1 MKKNHHFI
9 KDLSFIFALII
20 IIYCFYSCF
29 IYARLYFSIKGCPSD
44 LGQELLRI
52 KIYGSSS
59 GPDGNTVSATFSIID
74 TNGNEI
80 AVIERSWSGAYL
92 AVEFSK
98 LSLFNENYIFPS
110 KIYGKDRIIDEYSL
124 AMGTTLIDNRFAKGT
139 AFLDKLKFTS
149 SGTDLVKYYNENNQ
163 CMLLGYESTYKKR
176 NRMYCIS
183 SFATGKIPVL
193 NFGFSEKLI
202 IDLSNCSSDR
212 YYSIKSSYNGDLI
225 IQEL

>member
-9 KDLSFIFALII
+9 KDFSFIFALFII
-20 IIYCFYSCF
+20 VYCFYSCF
-29 IYARLYFSIKGCPSD
+29 IYTRLYFSVKGCPSEQ
-44 LGQELLRI
+44 GQELLRI
-52 KIYGSSS
+52 KIYGSST
-59 GPDGNTVSATFSIID
+59 GPEGNTISATFSIID

-80 AVIERSWSGAYL
+80 AVIERSWSGVYL

-98 LSLFNENYIFPS
+98 LTLFNENYIFPS

-124 AMGTTLIDNRFAKGT
+124 AMGTALHGNRLAMGT
-139 AFLDKLKFTS
+139 ALIDKLKFSS

-176 NRMYCIS
+176 SRLFMIS
-183 SFATGKIPVL
+183 SFTTGKIPVF
-193 NFGFSEKLI
+193 NFGLSKKII

-212 YYSIKSSYNGDLI
+212 YYSIKSNYFGDLE